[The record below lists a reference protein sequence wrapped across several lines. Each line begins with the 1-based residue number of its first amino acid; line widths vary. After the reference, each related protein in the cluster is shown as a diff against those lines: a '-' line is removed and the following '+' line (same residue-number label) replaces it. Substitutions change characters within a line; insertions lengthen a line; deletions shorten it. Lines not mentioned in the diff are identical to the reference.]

1 MHRTCHAV
9 CWGCAHMATERRPGL
24 DRIEI
29 ILFVFGVLAFAF
41 LMIAFGEPLAGSLY
55 LPVVAVW
62 IVAGLGFVWWFDR
75 RLARA
80 DQGKVARLDEHRR
93 RRVKR

>member
-1 MHRTCHAV
+1 
-9 CWGCAHMATERRPGL
+9 MATERRPGL

-41 LMIAFGEPLAGSLY
+41 LMIAFGAPLAGSLY
-55 LPVVAVW
+55 LPVVALW
-62 IVAGLGFVWWFDR
+62 IVAGLGFIWWFDR